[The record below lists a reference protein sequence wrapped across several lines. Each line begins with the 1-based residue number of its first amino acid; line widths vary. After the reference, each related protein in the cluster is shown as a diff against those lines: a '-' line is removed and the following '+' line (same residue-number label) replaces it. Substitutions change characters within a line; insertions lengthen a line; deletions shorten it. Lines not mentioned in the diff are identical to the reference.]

1 MQNTPQLQAATSEHF
16 LSPPTYPLRQE
27 VSFMQDEYPTPKFGE
42 LSPRLSLLNISGNG
56 IEGLRFDEDDNVFG

>member
-1 MQNTPQLQAATSEHF
+1 M
-16 LSPPTYPLRQE
+16 SPPTYPLRQE